1 MTKHDDNNNDNDNTK
16 YTSNDTARP
25 CGLPGLPM
33 SAWTMQMVMVMVMMV
48 ILVIMIIMIMMV
60 MVNPKTSCR
69 PE

>member
-16 YTSNDTARP
+16 YTNNDTARP

-33 SAWTMQMVMVMVMMV
+33 SAWTMQMVTVMMV
-48 ILVIMIIMIMMV
+48 ILVIMIIRIMMV